1 LAWAKR
7 PGPAGQPAPP
17 AQKRSADQPRRV
29 VRHGLQAFAASNVAQ
44 WLENSPALRHH
55 SRMSIFLVRHGE
67 AALGW
72 TESNDPG
79 LSERGRQQA
88 ADTARRLQDQLPP
101 GSLLLSSPM
110 QRARETAAPLAAALG
125 AEPAIVEP
133 FREIPTPVAITERQT
148 WLNRI
153 ARQTWSEQH
162 TMVQDWRRALL
173 AAMRE
178 IREPTVVFTHFMV
191 LNAIVGALRE
201 DARVVSFLPDN
212 ASVTT
217 LRGFGDEL
225 QLVELGRQFQTRVN

>member
-1 LAWAKR
+1 
-7 PGPAGQPAPP
+7 
-17 AQKRSADQPRRV
+17 
-29 VRHGLQAFAASNVAQ
+29 
-44 WLENSPALRHH
+44 
-55 SRMSIFLVRHGE
+55 MSIFLVRHGE

-133 FREIPTPVAITERQT
+133 FREIPTPVAMAERQN

-153 ARQTWSEQH
+153 ARQTWDEQH
-162 TMVQDWRRALL
+162 TMVQDWRMALL
-173 AAMRE
+173 AALRQ
-178 IREPTVVFTHFMV
+178 IREPAVVFTHFMV

-201 DARVVSFLPDN
+201 DDRVVTFLPDN
-212 ASVTT
+212 ASVTR
-217 LRGFGDEL
+217 LGGFGDEL
-225 QLVELGRQFQTRVN
+225 QLVELGQQFRTRVN